1 MAAIRR
7 REFISLLGG
16 AAAARPLAARGQQ
29 PERVRRISVLMD
41 GDESDATLQAFIIAL
56 GAGLQKLGWIEGR
69 NVRIES
75 RWAAGDFGRIRK
87 YAAEFIAVPA
97 DVVLTGN
104 TPVVQELQRQTQ
116 TIPIVFV
123 ALGDPVA
130 TGVVA
135 SLARPG
141 GNATGFMNPQ
151 PSISGKWLELLKE
164 IAPLVNRVTVL
175 VNAGNIANAS
185 RLRAIQQSAPSLGVD
200 VSSIDIRDASDIE
213 RALESVARE
222 PNGGLIVTPGAP
234 ISDHRKVIFALANTN
249 RLPAVYPYRYYAA
262 EGGLMSYGSEPLDM
276 WQRAASYVDRILRGE
291 KPADLPVQEPT
302 VYSLVVNLRTARA
315 LGFEIPPTLLARADE
330 VIE

>member
-1 MAAIRR
+1 MRR
-7 REFISLLGG
+7 REFITLLGG
-16 AAAARPLAARGQQ
+16 AAAVWPLAARAQQ

-56 GAGLQKLGWIEGR
+56 GAGLQKLGWIEGQ

-75 RWAAGDFGRIRK
+75 RWGAGDFGRIRK

-185 RLRAIQQSAPSLGVD
+185 RLRAIQQSAPSLGVE
-200 VSSIDIRDASDIE
+200 VSSIDIRDAGDIE

-234 ISDHRKVIFALANTN
+234 ISDHRKVIFALASTH

-291 KPADLPVQEPT
+291 KPANLPVQEPT
-302 VYSLVVNLRTARA
+302 VYSLAVNLRTAKA
-315 LGFEIPPTLLARADE
+315 LGLEVPPTLLARADE

>member
-1 MAAIRR
+1 MKR
-7 REFISLLGG
+7 REFIRLLGG
-16 AAAARPLAARGQQ
+16 AAMTWPLAARAQQ
-29 PERVRRISVLMD
+29 PEQVRRISVLMD

-56 GAGLQKLGWIEGR
+56 GAGLQKLGWIEGQ
-69 NVRIES
+69 NIRIES

-185 RLRAIQQSAPSLGVD
+185 RLRAIQQSAPSLGVE
-200 VSSIDIRDASDIE
+200 VSSIDIRDAGDVE
-213 RALESVARE
+213 RAFESVARE

-302 VYSLVVNLRTARA
+302 VYSLAVNLRTAKA
-315 LGFEIPPTLLARADE
+315 LGLEVPTTLLARADE

>member
-1 MAAIRR
+1 MPGMKR
-7 REFISLLGG
+7 REFITLLGG
-16 AAAARPLAARGQQ
+16 AAAAWPVAARAQQ

-41 GDESDATLQAFIIAL
+41 GDENDATLQAFIIAL
-56 GAGLQKLGWIEGR
+56 GAGLQKLGWIEGQ

-185 RLRAIQQSAPSLGVD
+185 RLRAIQQSAPSMGVE
-200 VSSIDIRDASDIE
+200 VSSIDIRDAGDIQ

-302 VYSLVVNLRTARA
+302 VYSLAVNLRTAKA
-315 LGFEIPPTLLARADE
+315 LGIDVPPTLLARADE

>member
-7 REFISLLGG
+7 REFITLLGG
-16 AAAARPLAARGQQ
+16 AAVVWPVAAHAQL
-29 PERVRRISVLMD
+29 PEQVRRISVLMD

-56 GAGLQKLGWIEGR
+56 GAGLQKLGWIEGQ

-175 VNAGNIANAS
+175 VNAGNIANTS
-185 RLRAIQQSAPSLGVD
+185 RLRAIQQSAPSLGVE
-200 VSSIDIRDASDIE
+200 VSSIDIRDAGDIE

-302 VYSLVVNLRTARA
+302 VYSLAVNLRTAKA
-315 LGFEIPPTLLARADE
+315 LGLEVPPTLLARADE